1 MLAQIN
7 GDIPKS
13 IVRGVVGAMVVG
25 AIVVG
30 DVVVGAIVVGDVVV
44 GATVVGDDVVGAI
57 VVGATVILTVGDHSV
72 DRVTPHPL
80 CK

>member
-44 GATVVGDDVVGAI
+44 GAIVVGDDVV
-57 VVGATVILTVGDHSV
+57 LTVGDHSV